1 VLAIGAVGGMLL
13 TIYLKWIDTILG
25 YSHTFVQYLNLRKSG
40 LTWRLVLLVLVHHN
54 SGDIWG
60 LSGQMSQD
68 WTLIVHRSM
77 KQCFIF
83 CSSGTKDQN
92 CSSGVCMQPRCS

>member
-40 LTWRLVLLVLVHHN
+40 LT
-54 SGDIWG
+54 
-60 LSGQMSQD
+60 
-68 WTLIVHRSM
+68 
-77 KQCFIF
+77 
-83 CSSGTKDQN
+83 
-92 CSSGVCMQPRCS
+92 